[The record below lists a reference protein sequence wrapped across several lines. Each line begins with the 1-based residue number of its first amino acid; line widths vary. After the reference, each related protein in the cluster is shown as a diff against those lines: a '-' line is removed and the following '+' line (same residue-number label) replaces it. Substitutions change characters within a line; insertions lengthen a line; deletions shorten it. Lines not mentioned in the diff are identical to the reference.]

1 MLEVLDSARAITMAI
16 DQHLQGNPAGLTLGA
31 IAKTRIA
38 VQQQILLLPT
48 IIELTIASPR
58 ASVYECCRLSAII
71 FSVAVLFPI
80 PNTYDVL
87 QTLARQLKSAI
98 KVMSIESAE
107 FKDVDREYW
116 KLLLWVLVLSGIAAL
131 DKPERSW
138 YVAQLVILVEN
149 LEESTDWG
157 AIEGILERYL

>member
-1 MLEVLDSARAITMAI
+1 MLPFERYHFQRGSLVPNSKHIRC
-16 DQHLQGNPAGLTLGA
+16 
-31 IAKTRIA
+31 
-38 VQQQILLLPT
+38 
-48 IIELTIASPR
+48 ASN
-58 ASVYECCRLSAII
+58 ASS
-71 FSVAVLFPI
+71 
-80 PNTYDVL
+80 T
-87 QTLARQLKSAI
+87 AI

-116 KLLLWVLVLSGIAAL
+116 KLLLWVLVLGGIAAL

-157 AIEGILERYL
+157 AIEGILERYLWLDSACGHTGPELWEEIECSTDPET

>member
-1 MLEVLDSARAITMAI
+1 
-16 DQHLQGNPAGLTLGA
+16 
-31 IAKTRIA
+31 
-38 VQQQILLLPT
+38 
-48 IIELTIASPR
+48 
-58 ASVYECCRLSAII
+58 
-71 FSVAVLFPI
+71 LFPI

-107 FKDVDREYW
+107 FRDVDREYW
-116 KLLLWVLVLSGIAAL
+116 KLLLWIRVLGGIAAL

-157 AIEGILERYL
+157 AIEGILERYLWLDSACGHTGPELWEEIECSTDPET